1 MNIFLSLDLRS
12 IAATVILVLIIFLI
26 KLATVLARS
35 ADRVLRQGMLP
46 IAIQGGGDRGDLR
59 GFRQPASA
67 SDRHKIS
74 INIYKLLP
82 MADNNL
88 KYETVMDD
96 LRSILVGLGIPEDA
110 IDERTAI
117 HANLGLD
124 SVETVKLALE
134 LKRRLG
140 LDLKLGT
147 RQDFTLAQICQMA
160 IA

>member
-1 MNIFLSLDLRS
+1 
-12 IAATVILVLIIFLI
+12 
-26 KLATVLARS
+26 
-35 ADRVLRQGMLP
+35 
-46 IAIQGGGDRGDLR
+46 
-59 GFRQPASA
+59 
-67 SDRHKIS
+67 
-74 INIYKLLP
+74 

-110 IDERTAI
+110 IDARTKI

-134 LKRRLG
+134 LKRRLD

-147 RQDFTLAQICQMA
+147 RQDFTLAEICQMA